1 MGTLEERAFEEAL
14 EAQALGGA
22 LAAWIQD
29 GWAEPAGLQEDTGV
43 EQPLEG
49 SGVEQTLEGTG
60 EEKALEGTGVEQP
73 LEGTGVEQPLE
84 GTGEEKAL
92 EGTGV
97 EQPLGTLSSP
107 QIQPRPPK
115 ARVSL
120 PLAGLGS
127 REWRNHHRHVGQYW
141 VKLG

>member
-73 LEGTGVEQPLE
+73 LEGHWRGE
-84 GTGEEKAL
+84 GTGGHWRGAA
-92 EGTGV
+92 TGYPV
-97 EQPLGTLSSP
+97 IPS
-107 QIQPRPPK
+107 IQPRPQ
-115 ARVSL
+115 RHEFSL

-127 REWRNHHRHVGQYW
+127 REWREPSSPCWAV
-141 VKLG
+141 LG